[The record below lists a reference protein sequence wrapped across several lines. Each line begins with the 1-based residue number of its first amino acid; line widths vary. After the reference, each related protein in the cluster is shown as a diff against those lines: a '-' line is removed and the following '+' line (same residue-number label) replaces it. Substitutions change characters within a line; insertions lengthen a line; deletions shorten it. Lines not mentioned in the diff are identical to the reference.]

1 MSGSEAGA
9 RDVMQAAMAW
19 HAATQRSDCD
29 WDAFTAWLEEDAA
42 HQQAYAYV
50 AGVEADIERNRPALR
65 EQLCEESPVRSGRR
79 RWPLAIAAALV
90 LGVAIAL
97 GWNQWPFHATAAQE
111 YTALAGTLQIPLDQ
125 GVQVTLASGS
135 HIRVSGRHHERVE
148 LTGTAYF
155 DVRHDPDRTLLVMAG
170 GRVVR
175 DIGTRFEVFGDDNM
189 LMVAVTEGIVSVD
202 LPGEAQGAR
211 VAAGQRLMVSGTPL
225 RAEYA
230 SIAVDDVAAWRSGR
244 LIIRDEP
251 LSLVAAQIGVHSGM
265 KVTVDAAIAGRR
277 FSGVLVTGDG
287 SQLAARL
294 AEIMGLDLQP
304 RGNSV
309 HLAAKAAVQ

>member
-1 MSGSEAGA
+1 MSGSESGA
-9 RDVMQAAMAW
+9 QDVMQAAMAW
-19 HAATQRSDCD
+19 HAASQRGDCD

-42 HQQAYAYV
+42 HQQAYAQV
-50 AGVEADIERNRPALR
+50 AGIEAGIKSHRPALR
-65 EQLCEESPVRSGRR
+65 EHFSKQSPARSRR
-79 RWPLAIAAALV
+79 RLWPAAIAAALV
-90 LGVAIAL
+90 LGVALAVT
-97 GWNQWPFHATAAQE
+97 WNQLPFRTTAAQE
-111 YTALAGTLQIPLDQ
+111 YTALAGTLQIPLDGGAQ
-125 GVQVTLASGS
+125 LTLAPGS
-135 HIRVSGRHHERVE
+135 HIRVSGRHRERVE

-155 DVRHDPDRTLLVMAG
+155 DVPHDPDRTLLVIAG

-189 LMVAVTEGIVSVD
+189 LLVAVTEGSVSVD
-202 LPGEAQGAR
+202 LPGQAQGAR

-230 SIAVDDVAAWRSGR
+230 SIAADDVAGWRTGR

-251 LSLVAAQIGVHSGM
+251 LSLVAAQISVHSGM
-265 KVTVDAAIAGRR
+265 KVTVDPALAARR

-294 AEIMGLDLQP
+294 AEILGLQIQP
-304 RGNSV
+304 RGNSL
-309 HLAAKAAVQ
+309 HLAAGDAGQ